1 MPRGHHAFRRTVCL
15 AAAAALPTD
24 AHDKEARRTMIQ
36 DRHLSA
42 IPTSPPENIAA
53 DLVAVFMAAWEEA
66 FLTYAPMVANG
77 VAAGDSDLARNPNYR
92 RFLRAGQ
99 TIRWIGG
106 SAAALRAA
114 RLIAQQVPGGDIVH
128 FERLWSGLL
137 SE

>member
-1 MPRGHHAFRRTVCL
+1 
-15 AAAAALPTD
+15 
-24 AHDKEARRTMIQ
+24 MIQ

-66 FLTYAPMVANG
+66 FLTYARVVANG
-77 VAAGDSDLARNPNYR
+77 VAAEDSDLARNPDYR
-92 RFLRAGQ
+92 RLLRAGQ

-106 SAAALRAA
+106 AEAAFRAA
-114 RLIAQQVPGGDIVH
+114 RLIAQQVPDGDVAH

-137 SE
+137 PETR